1 MLGGGREEMTE
12 DLVWLVV
19 ERGDLEGAFRGL
31 TGEIRDSGGKAP
43 DAIARGEFLL
53 ARALSSIAH
62 FICSSSV
69 GARRCSVLGSYRP

>member
-1 MLGGGREEMTE
+1 MLDGATE
-12 DLVWLVV
+12 DLDWLAV
-19 ERGDLEGAFRGL
+19 ERDNFEGDFEGL

-43 DAIARGEFLL
+43 EAIGFGEFLL
-53 ARALSSIAH
+53 ERALSSIAH